1 MVNWQ
6 KITWL
11 NFHRILNFIF
21 IQTCDRPNFKK
32 PERKQFWCL
41 HRRGGGLGG
50 WWVGRRVLKNCHV
63 FADFTILNIR
73 SIVHFFGWWEWE
85 DHLLVMFCGRHIWVT
100 SKIIIQK
107 NNNKCLESKRVRY
120 SQDFK
125 FNYKTNRNLII
136 PPLRKTSR
144 TTPLI
149 WHLLFQSQQW
159 KRQNNVW
166 NIFKVNNNKDART
179 RSITS
184 S

>member
-1 MVNWQ
+1 MVSLITLQ
-6 KITWL
+6 KTTWL
-11 NFHRILNFIF
+11 NFHKILNFIC

-32 PERKQFWCL
+32 PDKKHAFMMSTQKG
-41 HRRGGGLGG
+41 RGEG
-50 WWVGRRVLKNCHV
+50 VLKNCHV
-63 FADFTILNIR
+63 FADFIILNIR
-73 SIVHFFGWWEWE
+73 SIVHFCGWWKWE
-85 DHLLVMFCGRHIWVT
+85 GHLLVIFCGRHIWVT
-100 SKIIIQK
+100 SKTIIIQK
-107 NNNKCLESKRVRY
+107 KN
-120 SQDFK
+120 K

-136 PPLRKTSR
+136 SPLTQISR

-166 NIFKVNNNKDART
+166 NMFKVNNNKDART